1 MSASD
6 MLILS
11 YISSY
16 GLPILSLLGLIL
28 ILMKNFKK
36 VKRKLF
42 TKFLTKFEQSYG
54 EAMKIHKEALFAP
67 LDKLESLDWKLRNE
81 GLIRVLEIGVRTG
94 PHQDLNQ
101 GSEEQCPRPA
111 ACSNTLL
118 SQETRLSMM
127 VRSKFRALIRC
138 IEGENLKYYPR
149 NSRVTLVD
157 KNVYLQSYLEANS
170 SRISHLKVERF
181 IVSHGDDLRGVPS
194 NSVDVVV
201 ATLVLCSA
209 ANVGA
214 VLREIRRVL
223 APGGKYYFMEHVHER
238 SPTFLRTVQLLLSA
252 SGLWPAVFDGC
263 HLDRDAARS
272 IERASFKD
280 LSYKYV
286 SVEDSRVP
294 LLNLMKSHL
303 IGSATK

>member
-1 MSASD
+1 MGGRWPRSA
-6 MLILS
+6 
-11 YISSY
+11 
-16 GLPILSLLGLIL
+16 
-28 ILMKNFKK
+28 
-36 VKRKLF
+36 
-42 TKFLTKFEQSYG
+42 LTN
-54 EAMKIHKEALFAP
+54 I
-67 LDKLESLDWKLRNE
+67 
-81 GLIRVLEIGVRTG
+81 
-94 PHQDLNQ
+94 
-101 GSEEQCPRPA
+101 C
-111 ACSNTLL
+111 
-118 SQETRLSMM
+118 
-127 VRSKFRALIRC
+127 
-138 IEGENLKYYPR
+138 ENLKYYPR

-157 KNVYLQSYLEANS
+157 KNVYLQSYFEANS

-181 IVSHGDDLRGVPS
+181 IISHGDDLRGVPS

-214 VLREIRRVL
+214 VLREIRRIL

>member
-11 YISSY
+11 YISAY
-16 GLPILSLLGLIL
+16 GLPMLSLLGLIL
-28 ILMKNFKK
+28 ILMTNFKK
-36 VKRKLF
+36 VKSKLF
-42 TKFLTKFEQSYG
+42 SKFLTKFEQSYG
-54 EAMKIHKEALFAP
+54 QAMKRHKEALFAP

-94 PHQDLNQ
+94 SLCVIPGCDGGRSYQL
-101 GSEEQCPRPA
+101 GERGLSEPSCPLPY
-111 ACSNTLL
+111 
-118 SQETRLSMM
+118 
-127 VRSKFRALIRC
+127 
-138 IEGENLKYYPR
+138 GENLKYYPR

-157 KNVYLQSYLEANS
+157 KNIYLQSYFEANP

-181 IVSHGDDLRGVPS
+181 MVSHGDDLRSVPS

-223 APGGKYYFMEHVHER
+223 APGGKYYFMEHVRER
-238 SPTFLRTVQLLLSA
+238 SPTSLRMVQLLLSA

-272 IERASFKD
+272 IERASFKE

-286 SVEDSRVP
+286 SVEDSSVP

>member
-1 MSASD
+1 
-6 MLILS
+6 
-11 YISSY
+11 
-16 GLPILSLLGLIL
+16 
-28 ILMKNFKK
+28 MKNFKN

-42 TKFLTKFEQSYG
+42 SKFLTKFEQSYG
-54 EAMKIHKEALFAP
+54 LAMKIHKEALFAP

-94 PHQDLNQ
+94 SSCVIAEWWWGGGAVSKP
-101 GSEEQCPRPA
+101 S
-111 ACSNTLL
+111 CSLL
-118 SQETRLSMM
+118 Y
-127 VRSKFRALIRC
+127 
-138 IEGENLKYYPR
+138 GENLKYYPR

-157 KNVYLQSYLEANS
+157 KNVYLQSYFEANS

-238 SPTFLRTVQLLLSA
+238 SPTFLRTIQLLLSA

>member
-1 MSASD
+1 
-6 MLILS
+6 
-11 YISSY
+11 
-16 GLPILSLLGLIL
+16 
-28 ILMKNFKK
+28 MK
-36 VKRKLF
+36 R
-42 TKFLTKFEQSYG
+42 
-54 EAMKIHKEALFAP
+54 HKEALFTP

-94 PHQDLNQ
+94 V
-101 GSEEQCPRPA
+101 C
-111 ACSNTLL
+111 L
-118 SQETRLSMM
+118 SSLD
-127 VRSKFRALIRC
+127 IW
-138 IEGENLKYYPR
+138 GENLKYYPR

-157 KNVYLQSYLEANS
+157 KNIYLQSYFEANP

-181 IVSHGDDLRGVPS
+181 MVSHGDDLRGVPS

-209 ANVGA
+209 ANVEA

-223 APGGKYYFMEHVHER
+223 APGGKYYFMEHVRER
-238 SPTFLRTVQLLLSA
+238 SPTSLRTVQHLLSA

>member
-1 MSASD
+1 
-6 MLILS
+6 
-11 YISSY
+11 
-16 GLPILSLLGLIL
+16 
-28 ILMKNFKK
+28 MK
-36 VKRKLF
+36 R
-42 TKFLTKFEQSYG
+42 
-54 EAMKIHKEALFAP
+54 HKEALFAP

-94 PHQDLNQ
+94 VCLDIPYY
-101 GSEEQCPRPA
+101 
-111 ACSNTLL
+111 
-118 SQETRLSMM
+118 
-127 VRSKFRALIRC
+127 
-138 IEGENLKYYPR
+138 GENLKYYPR

-157 KNVYLQSYLEANS
+157 KNIYLQSFFEANS

-181 IVSHGDDLRGVPS
+181 MVSHGNDLRGVPS
-194 NSVDVVV
+194 NSMDVVV
-201 ATLVLCSA
+201 ATLVLCSV
-209 ANVGA
+209 ANVAA

-238 SPTFLRTVQLLLSA
+238 SPTSLRTVQLLLSA